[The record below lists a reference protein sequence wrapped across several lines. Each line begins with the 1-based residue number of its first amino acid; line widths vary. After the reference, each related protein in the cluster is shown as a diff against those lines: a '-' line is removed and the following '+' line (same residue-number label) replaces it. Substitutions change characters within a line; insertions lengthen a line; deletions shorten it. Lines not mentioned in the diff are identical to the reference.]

1 MGSDDFFVGRQHK
14 MMLVGNQNQLFFAV
28 QAHVVQRFGC
38 FNGFMLGK
46 SGICFAVQLAGE
58 AAAQKQGGQ
67 RKRSKAEFRSHGCSP
82 DDLNRADFTRFQAA

>member
-1 MGSDDFFVGRQHK
+1 

-46 SGICFAVQLAGE
+46 SGIHFAVQLVSE
-58 AAAQKQGGQ
+58 TAAQRQHGSKH
-67 RKRSKAEFRSHGCSP
+67 KRGKAEFRSHGCSP